1 MKRDAGDG
9 ECDNPA
15 VDIAPAEL
23 VTRGLFDPTVAY
35 VLFVI
40 GSCALIV
47 ELAHPGA
54 VVPGVTGVVCLG
66 LALFGFASLPIN
78 WIGLALIV
86 AGLTLVGLAW
96 KTTTHGGLA
105 LGGIVCLVIGSL
117 RLYGRTTDGANLA
130 DVTVALP
137 VVIAVAV
144 AGVALALV
152 LMRIAASVRRL
163 PPALSLG
170 QLMGARGTVRT
181 ALNPEG
187 VVQVRGQ
194 LWSARVRS
202 GQLEAGESIRVTG
215 REGLVLDVEST
226 TFRGA
231 ATQKGRSR

>member
-1 MKRDAGDG
+1 MTLATASGTIQ
-9 ECDNPA
+9 P
-15 VDIAPAEL
+15 VDITTAEF
-23 VTRGLFDPTVAY
+23 VTRGLSDPTVAY
-35 VLFVI
+35 LLFVI
-40 GSCALIV
+40 GSYAILV

-54 VVPGVTGVVCLG
+54 VVPGITGVVCLG
-66 LALFGFASLPIN
+66 LALVGFATLPIN
-78 WIGLALIV
+78 WIGLVLIV
-86 AGLTLVGLAW
+86 AGLTLMALDV

-105 LGGIVCLVIGSL
+105 LGGIVSLVIGSL
-117 RLYGRTTDGANLA
+117 WLYGRTADGAPNLA

-137 VVIAVAV
+137 VVMAVAV

-152 LMRIAASVRRL
+152 LMRVAASLRRL
-163 PPALSLG
+163 PPALSLE
-170 QLMGARGTVRT
+170 QLTGARGTVRT

-187 VVQVRGQ
+187 VVHVRGQ